1 MTQLSIAAAGPEP
14 TPELAQWFTPPL
26 LAEYLVG
33 LAGKLLDDA
42 THRGVCLRVLEPSA
56 GRGNLVRAVQARAPG
71 ALIDAVELDPRWC
84 AELRVL
90 GGCRVSGGDYLT
102 RPAPARRYDLGVCNV
117 PFDGGEEADHLE
129 KLLDETERLVG
140 LLPARSL
147 HGRDRFR
154 RVWSRVGQQHEWSL
168 RQLVHMVLR
177 PAFGAKGGSDEI
189 VLFDLRRGVP
199 GPCDVRW
206 L

>member
-14 TPELAQWFTPPL
+14 TPELAQWFTDPK
-26 LAEYLVG
+26 LAAELVG
-33 LAGKLLDDA
+33 LAGRLLDDA
-42 THRGVCLRVLEPSA
+42 THRAYTLRVLEPSA
-56 GRGNLVRAVQARAPG
+56 GRGNLVRAVRSRAPG

-84 AELRVL
+84 HELRVL
-90 GGCRVSGGDYLT
+90 GGCTVHEGDYLA
-102 RPAPARRYDLGVCNV
+102 RPAPAQRYDLAVCNV

-129 KLLDETERLVG
+129 KLLNEAERVAA

-147 HGRDRFR
+147 HGRDRHR

-168 RQLVHMVLR
+168 RQFVHMVSR
-177 PAFGAKGGSDEI
+177 PAFGEKGGSDEI
-189 VLFDLRRGVP
+189 VLVDLRRGVP